1 MTDATIAPCETIQ
14 DLLSQLG
21 GIEPVRIR
29 LNPPPGTATEADLI
43 AVNARKLG
51 ICELID
57 GTLVEKGMGYT
68 ESNLAIILG
77 AILWAFVRPRN
88 LGLITGESGMM
99 RLFPGQVRVPDLAFA
114 SWDRIPGRKRPE
126 AAIAGFAPDL
136 AVEILSRSNTRAE
149 MTRQRSDDF
158 AAGVRLVW
166 EVDPRARTVAVSDS
180 PDQSIILD
188 ATMTLDGGAV
198 LPGFALPLA
207 DLFAELDRD
216 GT

>member
-1 MTDATIAPCETIQ
+1 MATAPLALFETAQ
-14 DLLSQLG
+14 DLVARFG
-21 GIEPVRIR
+21 AIEPVRIR
-29 LNPPPGTATEADLI
+29 LTPPPGTATEADLI

-57 GTLVEKGMGYT
+57 GTLVEKGMSYNESSLGY
-68 ESNLAIILG
+68 LLG
-77 AILWAFVRPRN
+77 SYLLAFVIPRN
-88 LGLITGESGMM
+88 LGMISGEAGMM

-136 AVEILSRSNTRAE
+136 AVEILSRSNTKAE
-149 MTRQRSDDF
+149 MARKRSDDF

-166 EVDPRARTVAVSDS
+166 EVDPQTRTVAVYHA
-180 PDQSIILD
+180 PDQPILLD
-188 ATMTLDGGAV
+188 ATMTLEGGTI

-207 DLFAELDRD
+207 DLFAGLGRD
-216 GT
+216 GV